1 MVETISPFDRLTKL
15 YYAYILNRLNGYKIL
30 YKQSMLIRFMK
41 KLKKLWQRSIVYRVF
56 VKKYR
61 RYFIIGAISLII
73 VDIINIFPPLII
85 KKTIDMLSGDS
96 NMRGIA
102 Y

>member
-1 MVETISPFDRLTKL
+1 
-15 YYAYILNRLNGYKIL
+15 
-30 YKQSMLIRFMK
+30 MLIRFMK
-41 KLKKLWQRSIVYRVF
+41 KLKTLWQRSIVYRVF

-61 RYFIIGAISLII
+61 RYFIIGAISLIT

-102 Y
+102 YYIGLFLLATFFQGACRYV